1 MSLAKKTM
9 KIKKGQLASYNLSLL
24 IAKSGH
30 PFTSGEK
37 LVLPA
42 IKEVISTVLIQ
53 DPTSVIQTIPL
64 SNDSVA
70 RRINEMGS
78 NVENQICDILK
89 TSTFSLQLDETST
102 FDGNALLM
110 AYVRYINPRT
120 RELSEELLFS
130 QYLETDCKGQSIF
143 NTIKNYFELKSIA
156 LKKFFLCNR
165 WRPLYGW

>member
-1 MSLAKKTM
+1 MYKRN
-9 KIKKGQLASYNLSLL
+9 G
-24 IAKSGH
+24 
-30 PFTSGEK
+30 
-37 LVLPA
+37 V
-42 IKEVISTVLIQ
+42 
-53 DPTSVIQTIPL
+53 
-64 SNDSVA
+64 
-70 RRINEMGS
+70 

-143 NTIKNYFELKSIA
+143 NVLKIILS
-156 LKKFFLCNR
+156 
-165 WRPLYGW
+165 